1 MTEVPVF
8 VLPPEKPLV
17 CLPQHRPMILWAAI
31 VASGLGFMDGSV
43 TAIAMPAIRA
53 ALNMTLEQVQ
63 WVNLAYLLALAAL
76 VLAGGAAGDRFGTA
90 RVFGAGIGFF
100 VAASLACAMAVTA
113 AQLIGARALQGIAAA
128 LMVPGSMAIIGRA
141 YPPDLRGRALGF
153 WAAAA
158 TATTAFG
165 PVLGGALLTWGG
177 DQGWRLIF
185 ALNLPLGAVAA
196 WLLWRYALHDAGNPG
211 TPVDLAGAVLAS
223 GGLGL
228 MAYAITTT
236 SVHALWFGVAS
247 AAALTAFLLWQRITP
262 QPMMPLGLFRNRA
275 FAATNLATFLIYA
288 GFTGVA
294 FYLPMLLISGWQL
307 AELAV
312 TAAFLPVSLL
322 IAVLS
327 PTVGRWADRIGP
339 GPLMAAGSVL
349 VGVSQVGLGLTAG
362 VSAGPAVFWGV
373 IVPLMCLTGVGLGL
387 VVAPLTVAVMA
398 SAPET
403 AQGAASGIN
412 NTVARVASLVAV
424 AVLGRIAVAG
434 YGVVDGL
441 APGFGA
447 NGVGDAHLAASSAAF
462 AQVCGAAAVLSFAA
476 AGVSIWGLRRTKT
489 VGGFTPPGTN
499 R

>member
-1 MTEVPVF
+1 MTEVPVSI
-8 VLPPEKPLV
+8 LPPEKPLV

-31 VASGLGFMDGSV
+31 LASGMGFMDGSV
-43 TAIAMPAIRA
+43 TAIAMPAIRE
-53 ALNMTLEQVQ
+53 ALDMTLEQVQ

-100 VAASLACAMAVTA
+100 VAASLACAMAATA

-141 YPPDLRGRALGF
+141 YPPNLRGRALGF

-196 WLLWRYALHDAGNPG
+196 WLLWRYAMRDAGNPG

-236 SVHALWFGVAS
+236 SAYALWFGVAS
-247 AAALTAFLLWQRITP
+247 ASALTAFLLWQRITLH
-262 QPMMPLGLFRNRA
+262 PMMPLGLFRNRA
-275 FAATNLATFLIYA
+275 FAATNLATFLVYA

-327 PTVGRWADRIGP
+327 PAVGRLADRIGP
-339 GPLMAAGSVL
+339 GPLMAVGSVL
-349 VGVSQVGLGLTAG
+349 VGVSQVGLAM
-362 VSAGPAVFWGV
+362 SAVLATFWSV
-373 IVPLMCLTGVGLGL
+373 TVPLMCLTGVGLGL

-434 YGVVDGL
+434 YGVVDGF

-447 NGVGDAHLAASSAAF
+447 NGAGDAHFAASAAAF

-476 AGVSIWGLRRTKT
+476 AGVSIWGLRRTKS